1 MPRLRPAPDD
11 KQELTIKSSAAPEA
25 LGPEVEI
32 VAEPEIEVEIGEPE
46 VEAKQDDATVAL
58 KRQIDELKKS
68 EALLKD
74 QRDQFARERE
84 EALQRTREREAQ
96 IQKVQKESNDA
107 QFDAISSALAA
118 ANAERDKA
126 RLDIENAISLGD
138 AKAQAEALDRLAI
151 AAANLTRLEEGKA
164 AAEARAKEPVEQA
177 GVDIIDTWGLPKITS
192 DWVKNRR
199 HLLTDPEKF
208 EDLKGYQWQAK
219 KEGFTPHT
227 KEFLERIEVLLGE
240 RPEPEVEVVAD
251 EAPKRKGPMVS
262 APPSRDVPNSS
273 GKRQSNGKVTLT
285 PLEVEAAKIAGISV
299 EEYAKQ
305 KVRKAEM
312 VASGEYG
319 EQR

>member
-1 MPRLRPAPDD
+1 MPRLRPAPDS
-11 KQELTIKSSAAPEA
+11 KEEPEKVAAAAE
-25 LGPEVEI
+25 PEVVIEE
-32 VAEPEIEVEIGEPE
+32 APEIEVEIGEPE
-46 VEAKQDDATVAL
+46 VEAKQDDATAAL
-58 KRQIDELKKS
+58 KRQIEELKKS
-68 EALLKD
+68 EIMLRE
-74 QRDQFARERE
+74 QSQQFARDRE
-84 EALQRTREREAQ
+84 EALERARQREAQ
-96 IQKVQKESNDA
+96 IQKVQKESYDA
-107 QFDAISSALAA
+107 QADAISSALAA

-164 AAEARAKEPVEQA
+164 AAEARAKEPVEPA
-177 GVDIIDTWGLPKITS
+177 GVDVIDTWGLPKITS
-192 DWVKNRR
+192 DWVKARR

-219 KEGFTPHT
+219 KAGLTPHT
-227 KEFLERIEVLLGE
+227 KEFLEFIEVKLGE
-240 RPEPEVEVVAD
+240 RESPEEEVVA
-251 EAPKRKGPMVS
+251 EVVPEKKKGPMVS